1 MLYVRESKKVDDS
14 GFHAAGSRFQVL
26 DAGFFISGT
35 LIRDSNHKSG
45 PDSVSCE
52 AQDSEYFHKK
62 KFPDSGYHKALISAN
77 IPNSAIQ
84 NPLHGAKEFTHMLTF
99 LYREL
104 KFNKMKI
111 RGGGSEITM
120 ELIQ

>member
-1 MLYVRESKKVDDS
+1 MLYVKESKKVQDS
-14 GFHAAGSRFQVL
+14 GFHAVDSRFQVL
-26 DAGFFISGT
+26 DAGFFVGVT
-35 LIRDSNHKSG
+35 LIRNSNHKSD

-52 AQDSEYFHKK
+52 AQDSGYFQKK
-62 KFPDSGYHKALISAN
+62 KFPDSGYHKALISEN
-77 IPNSAIQ
+77 IPDSAIQ
-84 NPLHGAKEFTHMLTF
+84 NPLHGAKEFTHVLTF

-111 RGGGSEITM
+111 QGGSKITM